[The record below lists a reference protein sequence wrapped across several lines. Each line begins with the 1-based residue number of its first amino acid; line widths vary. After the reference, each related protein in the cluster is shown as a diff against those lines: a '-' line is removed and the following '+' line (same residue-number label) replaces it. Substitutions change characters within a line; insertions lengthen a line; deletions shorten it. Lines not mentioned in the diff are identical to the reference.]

1 MINFNSYRKQEE
13 EFKWYVNKMM
23 KYSYIKS
30 NFINIIPLVV
40 KIAVGIAVP
49 LAFIMIA
56 FIVGV
61 AVFYYLKKKG
71 KKE

>member
-1 MINFNSYRKQEE
+1 MVNFNSYRKQEE
-13 EFKWYVNKMM
+13 EFKWYVNKMK
-23 KYSYIKS
+23 KYYYIKS
-30 NFINIIPLVV
+30 NFINIISLVV
-40 KIAVGIAVP
+40 KIAAGIAVP